1 MSVPAENRLPQQA
14 TPAHLEGRLV
24 AAAEPGSM
32 AAEQYRVLLAR
43 LDRVQAVRP
52 MRVVAITSCARGEGR
67 SMTAANLAL
76 TAAREGREVALV
88 DGDLRRPGLASLFD
102 VEPRGGLAEVVAGEI
117 DLPQALVRVDG
128 LMLLAA
134 GDARDPVAI
143 TRNPRL
149 AMTLDTLRAS
159 FPLVVLDAPPALA
172 LSDATRLAAAVDG
185 MLLVVKA
192 GKTPRDVVRL
202 AVEALGDRLLG
213 LVLNGVEEPGYA
225 RYLGGEA
232 VTI

>member
-1 MSVPAENRLPQQA
+1 MSVSAENRLPP
-14 TPAHLEGRLV
+14 PAPQREDGRLV
-24 AAAEPGSM
+24 AMLDPESM

-43 LDRVQAVRP
+43 LDRMKAARP
-52 MRVVAITSCARGEGR
+52 MRVVAVTSCARGEGR

-88 DGDLRRPGLASLFD
+88 ECDLRRPSLAALFD
-102 VEPRGGLAEVVAGEI
+102 LERHDGLAEVVEGNVE
-117 DLPQALVRVDG
+117 LPHALVRVDG
-128 LMLLAA
+128 VMVLCA
-134 GDARDPVAI
+134 GEARDPAALL
-143 TRNPRL
+143 RNPRL

-172 LSDATRLAAAVDG
+172 LSDAARLSGTVDG

-192 GKTPRDVVRL
+192 GETPRDVVRL

-213 LVLNGVEEPGYA
+213 IVLNGVEEPGYA
-225 RYLGGEA
+225 RYLRHEGA
-232 VTI
+232 AL